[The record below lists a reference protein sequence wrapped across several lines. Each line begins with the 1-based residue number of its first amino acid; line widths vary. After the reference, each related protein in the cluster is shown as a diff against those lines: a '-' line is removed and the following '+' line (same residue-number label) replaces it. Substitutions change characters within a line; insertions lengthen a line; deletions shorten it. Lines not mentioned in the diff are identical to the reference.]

1 VLGER
6 EGANAEVRAT
16 ALHKDRA
23 HLRLSNNLRNSPGQ
37 VLGKFG
43 AESVEVRGVG
53 KLDQRNARFCVPGGV
68 HVGHAVDVSRRKVQ
82 IRRGVEAAR
91 INTKYL
97 VHSFGDEH
105 VRIKVQR

>member
-1 VLGER
+1 MLGER

-23 HLRLSNNLRNSPGQ
+23 HLRQSNSLCNGPGQ

-53 KLDQRNARFCVPGGV
+53 ELNERNVRFCVPGGV
-68 HVGHAVDVSRRKVQ
+68 HVGHAVEVSRWKVQ

-91 INTKYL
+91 IGSKYL
-97 VHSFGDEH
+97 VHCFGDEH
-105 VRIKVQR
+105 VRIKV